1 MTIFNVKTFYKLLKL
16 YYFTCIQTVY
26 KNDFFS
32 QLKISLK

>member
-26 KNDFFS
+26 KNDFS